1 MSRVNSRLTKS
12 TQALNDSITKLESE
26 YARHREKMGYSN
38 VLDDNTLNEVLQQS
52 CAGNNIFDNAA
63 ILEERINSISDLRAD
78 CEDRKTRRRSGCLY
92 VAKLFPLVRLLADI
106 GVLAAQVRF
115 FAFVTHG
122 V

>member
-1 MSRVNSRLTKS
+1 MSRVNSRLTKA

-38 VLDDNTLNEVLQQS
+38 VLDDSTLNEVLQHP

-63 ILEERINSISDLRAD
+63 ILEERINSISDLRGD
-78 CEDRKTRRRSGCLY
+78 CEDRKTRRRSSCLY
-92 VAKLFPLVRLLADI
+92 VAKLFPLIRLLADI